1 MRKYEVMYIVRP
13 TLDQEAI
20 AKEIANVNAIF
31 TNNDSKVLE
40 VNEWGLR
47 ELAYEIE
54 KNRKGYYVVLN
65 VEATKKNMG
74 IIMKQLPNEVDKK
87 IASKLLAKM
96 LT

>member
-1 MRKYEVMYIVRP
+1 MKKYEVMYIVRP

-20 AKEIANVNAIF
+20 ANEVKSINDIF
-31 TNNDSKVLE
+31 TNNGSKVLE

-65 VEATKKNMG
+65 VEATVEALNEFNRLAG
-74 IIMKQLPNEVDKK
+74 INENV
-87 IASKLLAKM
+87 IRSIVVNA
-96 LT
+96 